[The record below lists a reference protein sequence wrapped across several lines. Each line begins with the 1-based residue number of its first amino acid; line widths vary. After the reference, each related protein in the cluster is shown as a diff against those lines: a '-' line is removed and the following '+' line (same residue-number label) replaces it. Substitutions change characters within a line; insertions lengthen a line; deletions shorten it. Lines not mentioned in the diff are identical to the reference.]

1 MQPNRQVQRKPRK
14 PSACHGASRG
24 SASEPQQP
32 TARTGRLGWPPA
44 TTAFDLSTTGAAR
57 ALWPE
62 DELAEVPR
70 SLATSL
76 KAAADAVADF
86 RVGSTP
92 TLWPADRRVR
102 C

>member
-14 PSACHGASRG
+14 PSAATPADRCARSAVAAPKRSLLTLRG
-24 SASEPQQP
+24 
-32 TARTGRLGWPPA
+32 
-44 TTAFDLSTTGAAR
+44 TTGDNRLRSVHDRRRPHLMA
-57 ALWPE
+57 E

-76 KAAADAVADF
+76 KPG
-86 RVGSTP
+86 RPLTRWP
-92 TLWPADRRVR
+92 TFELGNSRPLAR